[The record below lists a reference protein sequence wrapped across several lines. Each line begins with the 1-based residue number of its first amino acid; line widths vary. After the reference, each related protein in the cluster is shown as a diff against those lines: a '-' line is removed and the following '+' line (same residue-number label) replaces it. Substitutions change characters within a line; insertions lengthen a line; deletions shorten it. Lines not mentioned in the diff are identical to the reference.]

1 MTYKAYQRILAD
13 DRLSSYSGTDAEQLK
28 YVILSLLEY
37 LIPNFTETGLW
48 DTHCVTTIVRSFRPK
63 STEEDV
69 RLITSYVRNALCEE
83 MGIPPRGWRFYF
95 RLDGQ
100 FLRFIPKKVTD
111 VYDDLY

>member
-48 DTHCVTTIVRSFRPK
+48 DIHCVTTIDRSFRPK

-69 RLITSYVRNALCEE
+69 RLITCYVRNMLCEE
-83 MGIPPRGWRFYF
+83 LGIPPRGWRFDF
-95 RLDGQ
+95 RLDGV
-100 FLRFIPKKVTD
+100 FLRFIP
-111 VYDDLY
+111 